1 MAALASMTG
10 YARAEG
16 VHGGAAWLWEIK
28 SVNGR
33 GLDLRCRLGPGFDRL
48 EPLVRRRAAAALGR
62 GSVSVT
68 LRYTPD
74 PARRTVTVNRDL
86 VQSILDA
93 AKEVAGD
100 AGSNP
105 SLDAV
110 FAIPGVV
117 ELKDADEGEG
127 GRDALDAAL
136 LAGLD
141 DALAG
146 LQSARR
152 EEGARIA
159 VGLEAQLGEMSDLIE
174 QAAAAAAAQPGV
186 IRRRLAERIAE
197 VLEPGSLPEDRLAQE
212 VAMLA
217 QKADVREELDRLGA
231 HAAAAG
237 DLLAG
242 GGAAGRRLDFLSQ
255 ELARE
260 ANTLCAKSAD
270 SELTAASLALKTA
283 VDQFREQVQNLE

>member
-1 MAALASMTG
+1 MTALASMTG

-16 VHGGAAWLWEIK
+16 VHDGGAWLWEIK

-33 GLDLRCRLGPGFDRL
+33 GLDVRCRLGPGFDRL
-48 EPLVRRRAAAALGR
+48 EPEVRRRAAAVLAR
-62 GSVSVT
+62 GSVSAT
-68 LRYTPD
+68 LHYTPD
-74 PARRTVTVNRDL
+74 PSRRTVTVNRDL
-86 VQSILDA
+86 VRSILDA
-93 AKEVAGD
+93 AADVAGD

-110 FAIPGVV
+110 FTIPGVV
-117 ELKDADEGEG
+117 EVSEAGSSEGA
-127 GRDALDAAL
+127 RDALDVAL
-136 LAGLD
+136 LSGLD

-146 LQSARR
+146 LQRARR
-152 EEGARIA
+152 DEGGRIA
-159 VGLEAQLGEMSDLIE
+159 AVLEAQIGEMSGLLDR
-174 QAAAAAAAQPGV
+174 AAAAAAAQPGV
-186 IRRRLAERIAE
+186 IRERLRGRIAD
-197 VLEPGSLPEDRLAQE
+197 VLEPGSVSEDRVAQE

-217 QKADVREELDRLGA
+217 LKADVREELDRLAA
-231 HAAAAG
+231 HASAAQ
-237 DLLAG
+237 DFLAG

-270 SELTAASLALKTA
+270 SELTATGLALKTA